1 MIADLSD
8 KLTILIAAKVDSDDR
23 KTNLKITLDYINHHF
38 NVPIILSEQDTSPQL
53 DKICNERG
61 VQYVFYQT
69 DNFFNRQR
77 GVNICANLAQT
88 PVVAHYDADILL
100 KPKQLK
106 TAVKIILDQKANV
119 VYPYN
124 GHFYDVPKLFHSQI
138 VDTKSL
144 DCVDISQC
152 QLFNS
157 HSVGG
162 VVLFNRKMYWKN
174 GGANENFKG
183 LGYEDSEIFERFKI
197 LGTKFGRVPGPL
209 YHLTHKRVDTSYDH
223 NPHIIQNRDECLRI
237 QSLSPVELNKE
248 ISNWYWVR

>member
-106 TAVKIILDQKANV
+106 TEPPQ
-119 VYPYN
+119 
-124 GHFYDVPKLFHSQI
+124 
-138 VDTKSL
+138 
-144 DCVDISQC
+144 
-152 QLFNS
+152 
-157 HSVGG
+157 
-162 VVLFNRKMYWKN
+162 
-174 GGANENFKG
+174 
-183 LGYEDSEIFERFKI
+183 
-197 LGTKFGRVPGPL
+197 
-209 YHLTHKRVDTSYDH
+209 
-223 NPHIIQNRDECLRI
+223 
-237 QSLSPVELNKE
+237 
-248 ISNWYWVR
+248 